1 MRTTA
6 MWAAGMCWVMSAGCS
21 TSPPADTAV
30 APSDSATTAADLSR
44 ASCARRSKGVGL
56 VKDGPVR
63 QGSAVALARDG
74 GKLVAIVADKDA
86 KRLSVVDLDA
96 GAVTGSVE
104 VGGAPEQVL
113 LLGDGRVVATIAD
126 ASHIEVLEP
135 TGKADAPLERLCTRA
150 VPAGGF
156 GLAASVDGQRLAVT
170 SAFEA
175 ALTLFEGEELALKG
189 SASLPR
195 SPRGVLIDDQDKA
208 FVSHVVGANVSVVPL
223 GSITGGA
230 PKTRLIDT
238 RVRAGSQ
245 DAENL
250 DLALLR
256 SGTQGYALASVEI
269 PRGGGGGGEKSPVSG
284 GPLPGPAKPKSP
296 PPKPPELPK
305 PPTKEPLEPPMLG
318 RTPDGP
324 PAALGPAAPKE
335 SSQRIII
342 PMVSVDPGDPARPTR
357 LYYGPPPTAGVAKH
371 APVAI
376 LVDPSGEKSLS
387 THVLAPTSGQRSG
400 ECLMPRAMAYRQ
412 STQKL
417 YVTCMGVDLMLELD
431 ARAVD
436 PMRAIT
442 RRFQIPRG
450 PTGVAV
456 SDERAV
462 AVVWGQFDE
471 QVAVIPLGGGNTK
484 TIDAY
489 QGNQSIDAQTALGR
503 DLFYRSEDARITFDG
518 VACSSCHPDGGEDGV
533 TWSTP
538 EGMRQTPMLAGRLHG
553 TAPYGWTRKQGTL
566 EEYIA
571 DTSTR
576 LGGTGL
582 DPESLKALA
591 KYAKNLPTPPK
602 SAAVTQKLESHELF
616 DRGRD
621 VFFAEG
627 CGSCH
632 LGGPGTDAKS
642 HKVTP
647 DGGTSYDDEFDTPS
661 LTRIGLTAPY
671 FHDGRYRTMDEL
683 LRDPS
688 SKMGSTAKLS
698 EGDRNALKIYLESL

>member
-1 MRTTA
+1 MRTATK
-6 MWAAGMCWVMSAGCS
+6 WAAGLCVAISAGCS
-21 TSPPADTAV
+21 AGPTVETAV
-30 APSDSATTAADLSR
+30 APKGPGAGAPDLSR
-44 ASCARRSKGVGL
+44 ASCARVAPGVGL
-56 VKDGPVR
+56 AREGVVR
-63 QGSAVALARDG
+63 QGSSVALVRDAG
-74 GKLVAIVADKDA
+74 TLYAIIADKDGR
-86 KRLSVVDLDA
+86 RLSVVDLEA
-96 GAVTGSVE
+96 GAVTASVP
-104 VGGAPEQVL
+104 VGGTPEQVL
-113 LLGDGRVVATIAD
+113 VLADGRVVTTLAD
-126 ASHIEVLEP
+126 GSRIEVLEP
-135 TGKADAPLERLCTRA
+135 TGKAEAPLEARCSRDI
-150 VPAGGF
+150 PAGGF
-156 GLAASVDGQRLAVT
+156 GLAVSVDGQRLAVT

-175 ALTLFEGEELALKG
+175 ALTLFDGEELTLKG
-189 SASLPR
+189 SAALPR
-195 SPRGVLIDDQDKA
+195 APRGVLIDEHDKA
-208 FVSHVVGANVSVVPL
+208 FVSHVVGANVSVVSL
-223 GSITGGA
+223 ASLSGGA
-230 PKTRLIDT
+230 PKTRMIDT

-269 PRGGGGGGEKSPVSG
+269 PRATGNGGEKAPIAG
-284 GPLPGPAKPKSP
+284 GPPVKVGKPKP
-296 PPKPPELPK
+296 PVTPPPELPK
-305 PPTKEPLEPPMLG
+305 AKPPAAIEPPMLG
-318 RTPDGP
+318 RTPDSAP
-324 PAALGPAAPKE
+324 TIAEPAAPKA
-335 SSQRIII
+335 SSQRIIV

-371 APVAI
+371 APIAV
-376 LVDPSGEKSLS
+376 LVDPAGEKSLS
-387 THVLAPTSGQRSG
+387 THVLAPTAGQRSG

-436 PMRAIT
+436 PMRAVT
-442 RRFQIPRG
+442 RRFQLPKG

-456 SDERAV
+456 SDERGV

-471 QVAVIPLGGGNTK
+471 QVAVIPLAGGNTK

-489 QGNQSIDAQTALGR
+489 QGNQTIDPQTALGR

-571 DTSTR
+571 DTSSR
-576 LGGTGL
+576 LGGSGL

-591 KYAKNLPTPPK
+591 KYAKDLPTPPR
-602 SAAVTQKLESHELF
+602 SAAVARRVEGDELF
-616 DRGRD
+616 ERGRD

-632 LGGPGTDAKS
+632 VGGPGIDGKS
-642 HKVTP
+642 HQVTP
-647 DGGTSYDDEFDTPS
+647 DGSSYDNQFDTPS
-661 LTRIGLTAPY
+661 LTRVGLTPPY
-671 FHDGRYRTMDEL
+671 FHDGRYRTMEEL
-683 LRDPS
+683 LADPK
-688 SKMGSTAKLS
+688 SKMGNTAKLTAD
-698 EGDRNALKIYLESL
+698 DRNALQLYLESL

>member
-56 VKDGPVR
+56 VKEGPVR
-63 QGSAVALARDG
+63 QGSAVALARDA

-96 GAVTGSVE
+96 GSVTGSVE

-156 GLAASVDGQRLAVT
+156 GLAASVDGERLAVT

-230 PKTRLIDT
+230 PRHASSTRGCARAHKTRRTSIWRCCAAAPRATPSPAWRSREAAGAAGRSRPCLA
-238 RVRAGSQ
+238 VRCR
-245 DAENL
+245 DR
-250 DLALLR
+250 R
-256 SGTQGYALASVEI
+256 S
-269 PRGGGGGGEKSPVSG
+269 PR
-284 GPLPGPAKPKSP
+284 AHRRSP
-296 PPKPPELPK
+296 PSSPK

-376 LVDPSGEKSLS
+376 LVDP
-387 THVLAPTSGQRSG
+387 QRRKIA
-400 ECLMPRAMAYRQ
+400 LHPRPRADQRP
-412 STQKL
+412 
-417 YVTCMGVDLMLELD
+417 
-431 ARAVD
+431 AV
-436 PMRAIT
+436 
-442 RRFQIPRG
+442 
-450 PTGVAV
+450 
-456 SDERAV
+456 
-462 AVVWGQFDE
+462 
-471 QVAVIPLGGGNTK
+471 GG
-484 TIDAY
+484 
-489 QGNQSIDAQTALGR
+489 
-503 DLFYRSEDARITFDG
+503 
-518 VACSSCHPDGGEDGV
+518 
-533 TWSTP
+533 
-538 EGMRQTPMLAGRLHG
+538 
-553 TAPYGWTRKQGTL
+553 
-566 EEYIA
+566 
-571 DTSTR
+571 
-576 LGGTGL
+576 
-582 DPESLKALA
+582 
-591 KYAKNLPTPPK
+591 
-602 SAAVTQKLESHELF
+602 SA
-616 DRGRD
+616 
-621 VFFAEG
+621 
-627 CGSCH
+627 
-632 LGGPGTDAKS
+632 
-642 HKVTP
+642 
-647 DGGTSYDDEFDTPS
+647 
-661 LTRIGLTAPY
+661 
-671 FHDGRYRTMDEL
+671 
-683 LRDPS
+683 
-688 SKMGSTAKLS
+688 
-698 EGDRNALKIYLESL
+698 